1 MSVYVDTSAAAK
13 LLVEEPESPA
23 LADHLD
29 AFVANDVPL
38 VSSLL
43 LETELRRVAVR
54 EGLEQARVSDLIS
67 RFDLYEPSRSLFHE
81 AGILPGAGLR
91 TLDALHLATA
101 LRVAVTTVVTY
112 DVRQAVAARELG
124 LLAEHPGAD
133 LARKG

>member
-43 LETELRRVAVR
+43 LETEFRRVAVR
-54 EGLEQARVSDLIS
+54 EGLEQTRVSDLIS

-81 AGILPGAGLR
+81 AGILPGAGPR
-91 TLDALHLATA
+91 TPDALRLATA
-101 LRVAVTTVVTY
+101 LRVGVTTVMTY
-112 DVRQAVAARELG
+112 DVRQAAAARELG
-124 LLAEHPGAD
+124 LLAEHPGRD
-133 LARKG
+133 LARKA